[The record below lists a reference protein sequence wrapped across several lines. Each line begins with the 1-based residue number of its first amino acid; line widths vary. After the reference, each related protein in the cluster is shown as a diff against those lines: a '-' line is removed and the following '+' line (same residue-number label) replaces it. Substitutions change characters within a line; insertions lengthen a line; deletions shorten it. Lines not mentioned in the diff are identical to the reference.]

1 VARGGRSCGSGEEW
15 HNNIMGGDVMS
26 TFAEDIEQAAG
37 GAERIEAVVIGPFGL
52 GSIDDDDDLYGQRDD
67 QKIPRDKLGRVLSW
81 REARPLLDY
90 DYDAGFGAPDCHA
103 VYVWTAD
110 EVLWVT
116 QYDGATA
123 IDSAPRNPRDCI
135 PYMPGGG

>member
-1 VARGGRSCGSGEEW
+1 
-15 HNNIMGGDVMS
+15 MT
-26 TFAEDIEQAAG
+26 TFAEDIERAAG
-37 GAERIEAVVIGPFGL
+37 GAERIEAVVIGPFGW
-52 GSIDDDDDLYGQRDD
+52 GSIDDDN
-67 QKIPRDKLGRVLSW
+67 QKIPRSKLGRVLSW
-81 REARPLLDY
+81 HEARSLLDY
-90 DYDAGFGAPDCHA
+90 DYDDGFGAPDCHA

-116 QYDGATA
+116 QYDGATT